1 MQLWWQFFQNIVYG
15 DLWGFD
21 PEKLYQATLSVLYSM
36 IVKQLC
42 KQNYSG
48 DNQTV
53 ERTHRNCW

>member
-21 PEKLYQATLSVLYSM
+21 PKKLYQVTLSVLYSM

-53 ERTHRNCW
+53 EKTHRNCW